1 MQVSTLFTTIREDYT
16 EDTNSQSYLW
26 SDASLLRKFTEAER
40 QACNRADLIFDD
52 STVQY
57 TQITLISGQASYTI
71 DPKVTK
77 IVQVRFDG
85 NVLAQKTPE
94 ELDSL
99 QSTWRTDTG
108 MLDKTVYYTIKGR
121 KIRFNYIPDA
131 TDAGEIV
138 YLDVYRL
145 PDEDITSTSQEPEI
159 PEENHRDLIWWVLHE
174 CYEKR
179 DVDSFDT
186 NKSLEY
192 LAKFDQI
199 FGPPVS
205 SRVRQHQ
212 FEQPRSLTLR
222 PVQYTTSTVAVDT
235 DW

>member
-1 MQVSTLFTTIREDYT
+1 MQVSTLFATIREDYT

-26 SDASLLRKFTEAER
+26 SDASLLRKCTEAER

-57 TQITLISGQASYTI
+57 TQVALISGQASYTI

-85 NVLAQKTPE
+85 NVLVQKTPE

-108 MLDKTVYYTIKGR
+108 LLDKTVYYTIKGR

-131 TDAGEIV
+131 TDDGEIV

-145 PDEDITSTSQEPEI
+145 PDEDIASTSQEPEI

-205 SRVRQHQ
+205 AKVRQHQ

-222 PVQYTTSTVAVDT
+222 PVQYTTSTVEVDT